1 MARVRRRL
9 GHHHDHRRVGAT
21 GMVGLM
27 GPGGRPSLAQVS
39 SCQCIMVAVG
49 RHWSGRA
56 PVCFPRNPSRT
67 CHWPCQWRV
76 LVVCYYHKRQVTGP
90 RGSSVRTREA
100 QNGAGLFSFR
110 RRDPKGPFFLLCR
123 VPCIFVPCTWRAPD
137 PPDPGMSFAPEAY
150 PRALAFMRRR
160 QMMGVRDGPLGT
172 QTEGN
177 FQYVYRYST
186 LQNSRDASRGRQLGE
201 REG

>member
-1 MARVRRRL
+1 MSLRWRPIVPVARVRRRL

-100 QNGAGLFSFR
+100 QNGAGLFSFCRLR
-110 RRDPKGPFFLLCR
+110 RGLSFF
-123 VPCIFVPCTWRAPD
+123 FV
-137 PPDPGMSFAPEAY
+137 
-150 PRALAFMRRR
+150 
-160 QMMGVRDGPLGT
+160 
-172 QTEGN
+172 
-177 FQYVYRYST
+177 VYRASSCRAHGA
-186 LQNSRDASRGRQLGE
+186 LQTRRTPGCRLLPKLIPVLWPLCAVAR
-201 REG
+201 